1 MQANEN
7 ADKTVEQIATEKYPY
22 RDFLTAKSDAEQAE
36 IDSHNRNS
44 TLKRL
49 GFIDGYTTA
58 QQSQP
63 MWREIEMDRE
73 YEYVVVRTEMGSISQ
88 FDYAGGAFLAELGY
102 THYLSLDDLLKLP
115 TLTKTTPQ
123 ERG

>member
-7 ADKTVEQIATEKYPY
+7 AGKTVEQIAEEKYPF

-36 IDSHNRNS
+36 IDSHNRNA

-63 MWREIEMDRE
+63 MWREIEGDE
-73 YEYVVVRTEMGSISQ
+73 IYEETIFKNADGNITYYSARGRNII
-88 FDYAGGAFLAELGY
+88 ELGY
-102 THYLSLDDLLKLP
+102 THYLSSDDLLRLP
-115 TLTKTTPQ
+115 LAQSK
-123 ERG
+123 

>member
-7 ADKTVEQIATEKYPY
+7 AGKTVEQIAAEKYPF
-22 RDFLTAKSDAEQAE
+22 RDFLTAKSDAEQSE
-36 IDSHNRNS
+36 IDRHNRTV

-102 THYLSLDDLLKLP
+102 THYLSSEDLLRLP
-115 TLTKTTPQ
+115 IVQSK
-123 ERG
+123 

>member
-1 MQANEN
+1 MQNEN
-7 ADKTVEQIATEKYPY
+7 AGKTVEQIAEELYPN
-22 RDFLTAKSDAEQAE
+22 RVDAALFL
-36 IDSHNRNS
+36 N
-44 TLKRL
+44 
-49 GFIDGYTTA
+49 GYSYA

-102 THYLSLDDLLKLP
+102 THYLSSEDLLRLP
-115 TLTKTTPQ
+115 IAQSK
-123 ERG
+123 